1 MQHKISMYL
10 AWGIA
15 LFATATSLIFSE
27 LLKYPPCSLCWY
39 QRVFMYSAAVV
50 IPTGILIQD
59 KNVSKYA
66 LVLSVIG
73 FIIAGY
79 HSLIYHNVIGE
90 VITVCTEDLSCK
102 TKQFELFGVLSIP
115 AMSLLGFLGIAVL
128 SFKGI
133 IDEKRS

>member
-1 MQHKISMYL
+1 
-10 AWGIA
+10 
-15 LFATATSLIFSE
+15 
-27 LLKYPPCSLCWY
+27 
-39 QRVFMYSAAVV
+39 MYSAAVV

-66 LVLSVIG
+66 LVLSVFG

-79 HSLIYHNVIGE
+79 HSLIYHNIIGE

-115 AMSLLGFLGIAVL
+115 VMSLLGFLGIAVL
-128 SFKGI
+128 SFKGMS
-133 IDEKRS
+133 DEKRN